1 MGLSTLVLIV
11 SAISLVCFA
20 IVYICI
26 FSFYYFNRKKCIEN
40 KLEDNEVIKILDK
53 DVEKYDK
60 KKNKKLSFIET
71 YYKRKKRKQVGNI
84 ISNSIVGI
92 FLVALIGF
100 FVWATVMK
108 SNDQTTYFG
117 DKTYLVVQTSS
128 MASINDSNKYLKDG
142 SIDSKDRM
150 NTRISQYAFIGID
163 KFKSEDQI
171 EDQIKVYDI
180 VAFRMDDKI
189 IVHRVYS
196 IGEEKDGHK
205 LFTFRGDA
213 NPASMSG
220 EINVTSDRIVGVFD
234 GYQNQILGS
243 IVIYIQS
250 GTGLI
255 SVFAIAI
262 VLMVYIFYYD
272 RIDLRLTE
280 RYEALMKER
289 FGNKASLC
297 IVVAFTKQTYIPYSE
312 EDIKR

>member
-60 KKNKKLSFIET
+60 KKNKKLSFIDT
-71 YYKRKKRKQVGNI
+71 YYKRKKRKKVGNI

-117 DKTYLVVQTSS
+117 DKTYLVIQTSS
-128 MASINDSNKYLKDG
+128 MASINENNKYLKDG

-163 KFKSEDQI
+163 KFKS

-220 EINVTSDRIVGVFD
+220 EINVTSDRIVGIFD

-289 FGNKASLC
+289 FGNQASLC
-297 IVVAFTKQTYIPYSE
+297 IVVTFTKQTYIPYSE
-312 EDIKR
+312 EDIKK

>member
-40 KLEDNEVIKILDK
+40 KLEDNEVIKTLDK

-60 KKNKKLSFIET
+60 KKNKKLSFIDT
-71 YYKRKKRKQVGNI
+71 YYKRKKSKKVGNI

-108 SNDQTTYFG
+108 SNDQITYFG

-128 MASINDSNKYLKDG
+128 MASINDNNKYLKDG
-142 SIDSKDRM
+142 SIDSKDKM

-163 KFKSEDQI
+163 KFKS

-196 IGEEKDGHK
+196 ISIGEKDGHK

-234 GYQNQILGS
+234 GYQNQVLGS

-272 RIDLRLTE
+272 RIDLRLTD

-289 FGNKASLC
+289 FGNQASLC
-297 IVVAFTKQTYIPYSE
+297 IVVTFTKQTYIPYSE

>member
-60 KKNKKLSFIET
+60 KKNKKLSFIDT
-71 YYKRKKRKQVGNI
+71 YYKRKKRKKVGNI

-108 SNDQTTYFG
+108 SNDQITYFG

-128 MASINDSNKYLKDG
+128 MASINDNNKYLKDG
-142 SIDSKDRM
+142 SIDSKDKM

-163 KFKSEDQI
+163 KFKS

-196 IGEEKDGHK
+196 ISIGEKDGHK

-220 EINVTSDRIVGVFD
+220 EINVTSDRIVGIFD
-234 GYQNQILGS
+234 GYQNQVLGS

-289 FGNKASLC
+289 FGNQASLC
-297 IVVAFTKQTYIPYSE
+297 IVVTFTKQTYIPYSE

>member
-71 YYKRKKRKQVGNI
+71 YYKRKKRKKVGDI

-108 SNDQTTYFG
+108 SNDQITYFG

-128 MASINDSNKYLKDG
+128 MASINDNNKYLKDG

-171 EDQIKVYDI
+171 KVYDI

-196 IGEEKDGHK
+196 IGEKDGHK

-234 GYQNQILGS
+234 GYQNQVLGS

-289 FGNKASLC
+289 FGNQASLC
-297 IVVAFTKQTYIPYSE
+297 IVVAFTEQTYIPYSE

>member
-71 YYKRKKRKQVGNI
+71 YYKRKKRKKVGNI

-108 SNDQTTYFG
+108 SNDQITYFG

-128 MASINDSNKYLKDG
+128 MASINDNNKYLKDG
-142 SIDSKDRM
+142 SIDSKDKM

-163 KFKSEDQI
+163 KFKS

-220 EINVTSDRIVGVFD
+220 EINVTSDRIVGIFD

-297 IVVAFTKQTYIPYSE
+297 IVVTFTKQTYIPYSE

>member
-60 KKNKKLSFIET
+60 KKNKKLSFIDT
-71 YYKRKKRKQVGNI
+71 YYKRKKRKKVGNI

-128 MASINDSNKYLKDG
+128 MASINENNKYLKDG

-163 KFKSEDQI
+163 KFKS

-289 FGNKASLC
+289 FGNQASLC
-297 IVVAFTKQTYIPYSE
+297 IVVTFTKQTYIPYSE

>member
-11 SAISLVCFA
+11 SAISLVCFS

-60 KKNKKLSFIET
+60 KKNKKLSFVDT
-71 YYKRKKRKQVGNI
+71 YYKRKNRKKVGNI

-128 MASINDSNKYLKDG
+128 MASINESNKYLKDG

-163 KFKSEDQI
+163 KFKS

-234 GYQNQILGS
+234 GYQNQVLGS

-289 FGNKASLC
+289 FGAQASLC
-297 IVVAFTKQTYIPYSE
+297 IVVTFTKQTYIPYSE

>member
-71 YYKRKKRKQVGNI
+71 YYKRKKRKKVGNI

-92 FLVALIGF
+92 FLVALIGS

-108 SNDQTTYFG
+108 SNDQITYFG

-128 MASINDSNKYLKDG
+128 MASINDNNKYLKDG
-142 SIDSKDRM
+142 SIDSKDKM

-163 KFKSEDQI
+163 KFKS

-196 IGEEKDGHK
+196 ISIGEKDGHK

-234 GYQNQILGS
+234 GYQNQVLGS

-289 FGNKASLC
+289 FGNQASLC
-297 IVVAFTKQTYIPYSE
+297 IVVTFTKQTYIPYSE

>member
-60 KKNKKLSFIET
+60 KKNKKLYFIET
-71 YYKRKKRKQVGNI
+71 YYKRKKRKKVGNI

-108 SNDQTTYFG
+108 SNDQITYFG

-128 MASINDSNKYLKDG
+128 MASINDNNKYLKDG
-142 SIDSKDRM
+142 SIDSKDKM

-163 KFKSEDQI
+163 KFKS

-196 IGEEKDGHK
+196 ISIGEKDGHK

-289 FGNKASLC
+289 FGNQASLC
-297 IVVAFTKQTYIPYSE
+297 IVVTFTKQTYIPYSE

>member
-11 SAISLVCFA
+11 SAISLVCFS

-60 KKNKKLSFIET
+60 KKNKKLSFIDT
-71 YYKRKKRKQVGNI
+71 YYKRKKRKKVGNI

-128 MASINDSNKYLKDG
+128 MASINENNKYLKDG

-171 EDQIKVYDI
+171 KVYDI

-196 IGEEKDGHK
+196 ISIGEKDGHK

-234 GYQNQILGS
+234 GYQNQVLGS

-272 RIDLRLTE
+272 RIDLRLTD

-289 FGNKASLC
+289 FGNQASLC
-297 IVVAFTKQTYIPYSE
+297 IVVTFTKQTYIPYSE

>member
-71 YYKRKKRKQVGNI
+71 YYKRKKRKKVGNI

-117 DKTYLVVQTSS
+117 DKTYLVIQTSS
-128 MASINDSNKYLKDG
+128 MASINESNKYLKDG

-171 EDQIKVYDI
+171 KVYDI

-196 IGEEKDGHK
+196 IGEKDGHK

-234 GYQNQILGS
+234 GYQNQVLGS

-312 EDIKR
+312 EDIRK

>member
-117 DKTYLVVQTSS
+117 DKTYLVIQTSS
-128 MASINDSNKYLKDG
+128 MASINENNKYLKDG
-142 SIDSKDRM
+142 SIDSKDKM

-163 KFKSEDQI
+163 KFKS

-234 GYQNQILGS
+234 GYQNQVLGS

-297 IVVAFTKQTYIPYSE
+297 IVVTFTKQTYILYSE

>member
-60 KKNKKLSFIET
+60 KKSKKLSFIET
-71 YYKRKKRKQVGNI
+71 YYKRKKRKKVGNI

-108 SNDQTTYFG
+108 SNDQITYFG

-128 MASINDSNKYLKDG
+128 MASINDNNKFLKDG
-142 SIDSKDRM
+142 SIDSKDKM

-163 KFKSEDQI
+163 KFKS

-196 IGEEKDGHK
+196 ISIGEKDGHK

-234 GYQNQILGS
+234 GYQNQVLGS

-272 RIDLRLTE
+272 RIDLRLTD

-289 FGNKASLC
+289 FGNQASLC
-297 IVVAFTKQTYIPYSE
+297 IVVTFTKQTYIPYSE

>member
-71 YYKRKKRKQVGNI
+71 YYKRKKRKEVGNI
-84 ISNSIVGI
+84 ISNSIVGV

-171 EDQIKVYDI
+171 KVYDI

-220 EINVTSDRIVGVFD
+220 EINVTSDRIVGIFD

-312 EDIKR
+312 EDIKK

>member
-60 KKNKKLSFIET
+60 KKNKKLSFIDT
-71 YYKRKKRKQVGNI
+71 YYKRRKRKKVGNI

-117 DKTYLVVQTSS
+117 DKTYLVIQTSS
-128 MASINDSNKYLKDG
+128 MASVNDNNKYLKDG

-163 KFKSEDQI
+163 KFKS

-234 GYQNQILGS
+234 GYQNQVLGS

-297 IVVAFTKQTYIPYSE
+297 IVVTFTKQTYIPYSE

>member
-53 DVEKYDK
+53 DVEKYDE
-60 KKNKKLSFIET
+60 KKNKKLSFIDT

-128 MASINDSNKYLKDG
+128 MASINDNNKYLKDG
-142 SIDSKDRM
+142 SIDSKDKM

-163 KFKSEDQI
+163 KFKS

-196 IGEEKDGHK
+196 ISIGEKDGHK

-234 GYQNQILGS
+234 GYQNQVLGS

-250 GTGLI
+250 GTGLV

-297 IVVAFTKQTYIPYSE
+297 IVVTFTKQTYIPYSE

>member
-60 KKNKKLSFIET
+60 KKNKKLSFIDT
-71 YYKRKKRKQVGNI
+71 YYKRKKRKKVGNI

-117 DKTYLVVQTSS
+117 DKTYLVIQTSS
-128 MASINDSNKYLKDG
+128 MASINDNNKYLKDG

-163 KFKSEDQI
+163 KFKS

-213 NPASMSG
+213 NPASMSD

-234 GYQNQILGS
+234 GYQNQVLGS

-272 RIDLRLTE
+272 RIDLRLTD

-297 IVVAFTKQTYIPYSE
+297 IVVTFTKQTYIPYSE

>member
-60 KKNKKLSFIET
+60 KKNKKLSFVDT
-71 YYKRKKRKQVGNI
+71 YYKRKKRKKVGNI

-128 MASINDSNKYLKDG
+128 MASINDNNKYLKDG

-163 KFKSEDQI
+163 KFKS

-234 GYQNQILGS
+234 GYQNQVLGS

-297 IVVAFTKQTYIPYSE
+297 IVVTFTKQTYIPYSE

>member
-60 KKNKKLSFIET
+60 KKNKKLSFIDT
-71 YYKRKKRKQVGNI
+71 YYKRKKSKKVGNI

-108 SNDQTTYFG
+108 SNDQITYFG

-128 MASINDSNKYLKDG
+128 MSSINDNNKYLKDG
-142 SIDSKDRM
+142 SIDSKDKM

-163 KFKSEDQI
+163 KFKS

-196 IGEEKDGHK
+196 ISIGEKDGHK

-213 NPASMSG
+213 TPASMSG

-234 GYQNQILGS
+234 GYQNQVLGS

-272 RIDLRLTE
+272 RIDLRLTD

-289 FGNKASLC
+289 FGNQASLC
-297 IVVAFTKQTYIPYSE
+297 IVVTFTKQTYIPYSE
-312 EDIKR
+312 EDIRK

>member
-71 YYKRKKRKQVGNI
+71 YYKRKKRKKVGNI

-117 DKTYLVVQTSS
+117 DKTYLVIQTSS
-128 MASINDSNKYLKDG
+128 MASINENNKYLKDG

-163 KFKSEDQI
+163 KFKS

-213 NPASMSG
+213 NPASMLG

-234 GYQNQILGS
+234 GYQNQVLGS

-272 RIDLRLTE
+272 RIDLRLTD

-297 IVVAFTKQTYIPYSE
+297 IVVTFTKQTYIPYSE

>member
-60 KKNKKLSFIET
+60 KKNKKLSFIDT
-71 YYKRKKRKQVGNI
+71 YYKRKKRKKVGNI

-108 SNDQTTYFG
+108 SNDQITYFG

-128 MASINDSNKYLKDG
+128 MASINDNNKYLKDG
-142 SIDSKDRM
+142 SIDSKDKM

-163 KFKSEDQI
+163 KFKS

-196 IGEEKDGHK
+196 ISIGEKDGHK

-234 GYQNQILGS
+234 GYQNQVLGS

-289 FGNKASLC
+289 FGNQASLC
-297 IVVAFTKQTYIPYSE
+297 IVVTFTKQTYIPYSE

>member
-60 KKNKKLSFIET
+60 KKNKKLSFIDT
-71 YYKRKKRKQVGNI
+71 YYKRKKRKKVGNI

-108 SNDQTTYFG
+108 SNDQITYFG

-128 MASINDSNKYLKDG
+128 MASINDNNKYLKDG
-142 SIDSKDRM
+142 SIDSKDKM

-163 KFKSEDQI
+163 KFKS

-196 IGEEKDGHK
+196 ISIGEKDGHK

-234 GYQNQILGS
+234 GYQNQVLGS

-272 RIDLRLTE
+272 RIDLRLTD

-289 FGNKASLC
+289 FGNQASLC
-297 IVVAFTKQTYIPYSE
+297 IVVTFTKQTYIPYSE
-312 EDIKR
+312 EDVKR

>member
-171 EDQIKVYDI
+171 KVYDI

>member
-71 YYKRKKRKQVGNI
+71 YYKRKKRKEVGNI

-108 SNDQTTYFG
+108 SNDQITYFG

-128 MASINDSNKYLKDG
+128 MASINDNNKYLKDG

-163 KFKSEDQI
+163 KFKS

-289 FGNKASLC
+289 FDNQASLC
-297 IVVAFTKQTYIPYSE
+297 IVVTFTKQTYIPYSE

>member
-60 KKNKKLSFIET
+60 KKNKKLSFVDT
-71 YYKRKKRKQVGNI
+71 YYKRKKRKKVGNI

-128 MASINDSNKYLKDG
+128 MASVNENNKYLKDG

-163 KFKSEDQI
+163 KFKS

>member
-60 KKNKKLSFIET
+60 KKNKKLSFVDT
-71 YYKRKKRKQVGNI
+71 YYKRKKRKKVGNI

-117 DKTYLVVQTSS
+117 DKTYLVIQTSS
-128 MASINDSNKYLKDG
+128 MASINDNNKYLKDG

-163 KFKSEDQI
+163 KFKS

-220 EINVTSDRIVGVFD
+220 EINVTSDRIVGIFD

-297 IVVAFTKQTYIPYSE
+297 IVVTFTKQTYIPYSE
-312 EDIKR
+312 EDIRK

>member
-60 KKNKKLSFIET
+60 KKNKKLSFIDT
-71 YYKRKKRKQVGNI
+71 YYKRKKRKKVGNI

-108 SNDQTTYFG
+108 SNDQITYFG

-128 MASINDSNKYLKDG
+128 MASINDNNKYLKDG
-142 SIDSKDRM
+142 SIDSKDKM

-163 KFKSEDQI
+163 KFKS

-196 IGEEKDGHK
+196 ISIVEKDGHK

-234 GYQNQILGS
+234 GYQNQVLGS

-272 RIDLRLTE
+272 RIDLRLTD

-297 IVVAFTKQTYIPYSE
+297 IVVTFTKQTYIPYSE

>member
-60 KKNKKLSFIET
+60 KKNKKLSFIDT
-71 YYKRKKRKQVGNI
+71 YYKRKKRKEVGNI

-117 DKTYLVVQTSS
+117 DKTYLVIQTSS
-128 MASINDSNKYLKDG
+128 MASINDNNKYLKDG

-163 KFKSEDQI
+163 KFKS

-234 GYQNQILGS
+234 GYQNQVLGS

-297 IVVAFTKQTYIPYSE
+297 IVVTFTKQTYIPYSE
-312 EDIKR
+312 EDIRK

>member
-60 KKNKKLSFIET
+60 KKNKKLSFIDT

-117 DKTYLVVQTSS
+117 DKTYLVIQTSS
-128 MASINDSNKYLKDG
+128 MASINENNKYLKDG

-163 KFKSEDQI
+163 KFKS

-234 GYQNQILGS
+234 GYQNQVLGS

-262 VLMVYIFYYD
+262 VLMVYVFYYD
-272 RIDLRLTE
+272 RIDLRLTD

-297 IVVAFTKQTYIPYSE
+297 IVVTFTKQTYIPYSE

>member
-60 KKNKKLSFIET
+60 KKNKKLSFIDT
-71 YYKRKKRKQVGNI
+71 YYKRKKSKKVGNI

-108 SNDQTTYFG
+108 SNDQITYFG

-128 MASINDSNKYLKDG
+128 MSSINDNNKYLKDG
-142 SIDSKDRM
+142 SIDSKDKM

-163 KFKSEDQI
+163 KFKS

-196 IGEEKDGHK
+196 ISIGEKDGHK

-234 GYQNQILGS
+234 GYQNQVLGS

-272 RIDLRLTE
+272 RIDLRLTD

-289 FGNKASLC
+289 FGNQASLC
-297 IVVAFTKQTYIPYSE
+297 IVVTFTKQTYIPYSE
-312 EDIKR
+312 EDIRK

>member
-60 KKNKKLSFIET
+60 KKNKKLSFVDT
-71 YYKRKKRKQVGNI
+71 YYKRKKRKKVGNI

-108 SNDQTTYFG
+108 SNDQITYFG

-128 MASINDSNKYLKDG
+128 MASINDNNKYLKDG
-142 SIDSKDRM
+142 SIDSKDKM

-163 KFKSEDQI
+163 KFKS

-196 IGEEKDGHK
+196 ISIGEKDGHK

-234 GYQNQILGS
+234 GYQNQVLGS

-272 RIDLRLTE
+272 RIDLRLTD

-289 FGNKASLC
+289 FGNQASLC
-297 IVVAFTKQTYIPYSE
+297 IVVTFTKQTYIPYSE
-312 EDIKR
+312 EDVKR

>member
-60 KKNKKLSFIET
+60 KKNKKLSFIDT
-71 YYKRKKRKQVGNI
+71 YYKRKKRKKVGNI

-128 MASINDSNKYLKDG
+128 MASINESNKYLKDG

-163 KFKSEDQI
+163 KFKS

-234 GYQNQILGS
+234 GYQNQVLGS

-289 FGNKASLC
+289 FGNQASLC
-297 IVVAFTKQTYIPYSE
+297 IVVTFTKQTYIPYSE

>member
-60 KKNKKLSFIET
+60 KKNKKLSFVDT
-71 YYKRKKRKQVGNI
+71 YYKRKNRKKVGNI

-92 FLVALIGF
+92 FLLALIGF

-128 MASINDSNKYLKDG
+128 MASINESNKYLKDG

-163 KFKSEDQI
+163 KFKS

-234 GYQNQILGS
+234 GYQNQVLGS

-297 IVVAFTKQTYIPYSE
+297 IVVTFTKQTYIPYSE

>member
-60 KKNKKLSFIET
+60 KKNKKLSFVDT
-71 YYKRKKRKQVGNI
+71 YYKRKKRKKVGNI

-117 DKTYLVVQTSS
+117 DKTYLVIQTSS
-128 MASINDSNKYLKDG
+128 MASINDNNKYLKDG

-163 KFKSEDQI
+163 KFKS

-234 GYQNQILGS
+234 GYQNQVLGS

-297 IVVAFTKQTYIPYSE
+297 IVVTFTKQTYIPYSE
-312 EDIKR
+312 EDIKK

>member
-71 YYKRKKRKQVGNI
+71 YYKRKKRKEVGNI

-108 SNDQTTYFG
+108 SNDQITYFG

-128 MASINDSNKYLKDG
+128 MASINENNKYLKDG
-142 SIDSKDRM
+142 SIDSKDKM

-163 KFKSEDQI
+163 KFKS

-289 FGNKASLC
+289 FGNQASLC
-297 IVVAFTKQTYIPYSE
+297 IVVTFTKQTYIPYSE

>member
-60 KKNKKLSFIET
+60 KKNKKLSFIDT
-71 YYKRKKRKQVGNI
+71 YYKRKKRKKVGNI
-84 ISNSIVGI
+84 ISNSIVGV

-117 DKTYLVVQTSS
+117 DKTYLVIQTSS
-128 MASINDSNKYLKDG
+128 MASINDNNKYLKDG

-171 EDQIKVYDI
+171 KVYDI

-196 IGEEKDGHK
+196 IGEEKNGHK

-220 EINVTSDRIVGVFD
+220 EINVTSDRIVGIFD

-297 IVVAFTKQTYIPYSE
+297 IVVTFTKQTYIPYSE

>member
-71 YYKRKKRKQVGNI
+71 YYKRKKRKKVGNI

-117 DKTYLVVQTSS
+117 DKTYLVIQTSS
-128 MASINDSNKYLKDG
+128 MASINDNNKYLKDG
-142 SIDSKDRM
+142 SIDSKDKM

-163 KFKSEDQI
+163 KFKSEDQV
-171 EDQIKVYDI
+171 KVYDI

-213 NPASMSG
+213 NPASMLG

-289 FGNKASLC
+289 FGNQASLC
-297 IVVAFTKQTYIPYSE
+297 IVVTFTKQTYIPYSE

>member
-60 KKNKKLSFIET
+60 KKNKKLSFVDT
-71 YYKRKKRKQVGNI
+71 YYKRKKRKKVGNI

-117 DKTYLVVQTSS
+117 DKTYLVIQTSS
-128 MASINDSNKYLKDG
+128 MASINENNKYL
-142 SIDSKDRM
+142 KDRM

-163 KFKSEDQI
+163 KFKS

-196 IGEEKDGHK
+196 IGEKDGHK

-220 EINVTSDRIVGVFD
+220 EINVTSDRIVGIFD
-234 GYQNQILGS
+234 GYQNQVLGS

-297 IVVAFTKQTYIPYSE
+297 IV
-312 EDIKR
+312 KRILKDKRRFE

>member
-40 KLEDNEVIKILDK
+40 KLEDNEVIKILNK

-60 KKNKKLSFIET
+60 KKNKKLSFVDT
-71 YYKRKKRKQVGNI
+71 YYKRKKRKKVGNI

-128 MASINDSNKYLKDG
+128 MASINDNNKYLKDG

-163 KFKSEDQI
+163 KFKS